1 MLELV
6 RIKRKANFCLNRCLT
21 CFRTFL
27 FVTTKDA
34 NIRLDC
40 VPLDNGIPNKK
51 PKIMFTTIV
60 SAREVFRVKKGM
72 VLIVAVLG
80 VDEPREKQA
89 TISETITKKA
99 VVLPAMM

>member
-1 MLELV
+1 M
-6 RIKRKANFCLNRCLT
+6 
-21 CFRTFL
+21 
-27 FVTTKDA
+27 FVTTNDA

-51 PKIMFTTIV
+51 PKFMFTTIV

-72 VLIVAVLG
+72 VLIVAVLE

-99 VVLPAMM
+99 VVLPAMMWK

>member
-1 MLELV
+1 M
-6 RIKRKANFCLNRCLT
+6 
-21 CFRTFL
+21 
-27 FVTTKDA
+27 FVTANDA

-80 VDEPREKQA
+80 VDEAREKQA